1 MFLLRTI
8 ASLTAILLLLAAL
21 PAGAGTN
28 SRWITWGS
36 TANVTSTTT
45 AILVDESAVSGSSI
59 LAYNLAA
66 NVCIDAGT
74 FAVKIGVVEI
84 TDATDGNVEWFV
96 YDEMT
101 AGTYNRR
108 YGADVSSTAVHSTV
122 SSNETSRIHSNIKE
136 TDDAGWDNDQAHTC
150 ILGSSEVT
158 TANPGAGDLVA
169 EFERLSAT
177 GSATFAITATI
188 YGQ

>member
-1 MFLLRTI
+1 MRTLRFLIPVLV
-8 ASLTAILLLLAAL
+8 LLLAA
-21 PAGAGTN
+21 PVFAGTN
-28 SRWITWGS
+28 SRWVTWGS

-59 LAYNLAA
+59 VMYNLAA

-74 FAVKIGVVEI
+74 WAVKIGVVEV

-101 AGTYNRR
+101 AGTYQRR

-136 TDDAGWDNDQAHTC
+136 ADDQGWDNDQAHTC

-169 EFERLSAT
+169 EFELLSAT
-177 GSATFAITATI
+177 GSATFAITGTI